1 MRDNINTMPAETS
14 NKKLF
19 FEATNTGC
27 SFLPFSTKIKQKAI
41 HISKYI

>member
-19 FEATNTGC
+19 ISNKYGS

-41 HISKYI
+41 QFNCISI

>member
-19 FEATNTGC
+19 ISNKYGS
-27 SFLPFSTKIKQKAI
+27 SFLPFSTKNKTKSNPI
-41 HISKYI
+41 